1 VQVELNDGLLGG
13 EDFYASGSGNNWGQ
27 VIIVL
32 TVAEDKVGETEQIR
46 DGVRQT
52 VAAFYDI
59 DAENIQ
65 VSIASYT

>member
-1 VQVELNDGLLGG
+1 
-13 EDFYASGSGNNWGQ
+13 
-27 VIIVL
+27 
-32 TVAEDKVGETEQIR
+32 VAEDKVGETEQIR